1 MLQQAMQ
8 PIKKAP
14 QQPSNMMGGRFTGFQ
29 QPAQAPANPAM
40 ANMNALNA
48 QYPLKGGATWVDMKK
63 QLAYAAQPN
72 VLHGIGFLNQMQPQ
86 HLNMIM
92 QALGALN
99 PANRMGRV
107 ADYRRDAMGQ
117 GLDMANQ
124 QIGMLGANS
133 GALANALR
141 MGAMNNAQQ
150 AGNEYMFQQ
159 YSPEQDVRNAQAAS
173 ALLDPATVTPLMDRY
188 MQWLQEG
195 QANKPKSSGGLGG
208 MLGTLT
214 GLAGS
219 AAGLGW
225 NPLK

>member
-8 PIKKAP
+8 PVKKDP
-14 QQPSNMMGGRFTGFQ
+14 RFGGGFSGFQ
-29 QPAQAPANPAM
+29 QPAQAPANPAQ
-40 ANMNALNA
+40 AQMNALNA
-48 QYPLKGGATWVDMKK
+48 QYPSTGGAKWVDMKK

-72 VLHGIGFLNQMQPQ
+72 VLHGMNFLNQMQPQ
-86 HLNMIM
+86 HLNMIK
-92 QALGALN
+92 QALSALN
-99 PANRMGRV
+99 PNNRMGRV

-124 QIGMLGANS
+124 QVGMLGANS

-208 MLGTLT
+208 VLGTLSN
-214 GLAGS
+214 LAAS
-219 AAGLGW
+219 AAELGW
-225 NPLK
+225 SPL